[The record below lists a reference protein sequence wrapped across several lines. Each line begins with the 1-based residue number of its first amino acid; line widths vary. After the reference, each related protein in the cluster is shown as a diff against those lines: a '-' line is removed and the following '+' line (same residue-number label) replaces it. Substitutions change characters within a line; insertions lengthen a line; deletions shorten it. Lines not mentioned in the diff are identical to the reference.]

1 MGGALQPANTG
12 FNLARRSK
20 AALKNRWA
28 LSSLLRENC
37 SLLRHRE
44 TCFRA
49 ALPAQEAAGIEP
61 IPEDNGYLRP
71 ANRWT
76 GARWRW
82 HGGHAGCHHHA
93 SVESVR
99 VHREQHCGFWKL
111 LGRTVD
117 ELREASQHQDAVQS
131 LWLPAGSL
139 SGPTGIQ
146 GADVCCLC
154 AVLPGFHDRR
164 PGHEMH
170 QVHWGRREGEGSH
183 PANGWNH
190 LHRHRRPGAHPG
202 ELGRQLHH
210 QRFLQPDSGD
220 CPKAWAWRC
229 SLHRL
234 DHGAGADRWG
244 STVLLCFLLRWK
256 EQKLQ
261 IFRPFPSHN
270 PEKLSRGKEV
280 PERVLQ
286 KSVCVVGSNF

>member
-1 MGGALQPANTG
+1 MQVQLFQVSLVGLDTPGLPSPSYWLRKLPHLICKFTCPSQCGGALQPANTG

-99 VHREQHCGFWKL
+99 VHREQHCGF
-111 LGRTVD
+111 
-117 ELREASQHQDAVQS
+117 
-131 LWLPAGSL
+131 
-139 SGPTGIQ
+139 
-146 GADVCCLC
+146 
-154 AVLPGFHDRR
+154 
-164 PGHEMH
+164 
-170 QVHWGRREGEGSH
+170 
-183 PANGWNH
+183 
-190 LHRHRRPGAHPG
+190 
-202 ELGRQLHH
+202 
-210 QRFLQPDSGD
+210 
-220 CPKAWAWRC
+220 
-229 SLHRL
+229 
-234 DHGAGADRWG
+234 
-244 STVLLCFLLRWK
+244 
-256 EQKLQ
+256 
-261 IFRPFPSHN
+261 
-270 PEKLSRGKEV
+270 
-280 PERVLQ
+280 
-286 KSVCVVGSNF
+286 